1 MGYLVIQT
9 ENDGQTIIDA
19 SKVINIALDPSG
31 EHLDFIMELVD
42 GAEGVTDKI
51 RLLPVT
57 ANAFDEDTLEQ
68 FNRATIDAIGN
79 AFVNVLPL
87 TGQEAK
93 GILYN
98 PGSAPTGAAI
108 RDSYSG
114 TFVNFGH
121 TGSLADVLGG
131 DTVNWGTVT
140 AAAVDHLGNL
150 VVMNDSKVAKISV
163 KWSSSVPI
171 RGIMGSAVVSFKFSK
186 CTNIMADVSDAAN
199 WTTVGTATTQWR
211 ASDGEDFPGFLEV
224 KSADNINYAAGDLLA
239 FTASSSTGFS
249 NTGEEVEVG
258 LILEGL

>member
-1 MGYLVIQT
+1 
-9 ENDGQTIIDA
+9 
-19 SKVINIALDPSG
+19 
-31 EHLDFIMELVD
+31 
-42 GAEGVTDKI
+42 
-51 RLLPVT
+51 VT

-87 TGQEAK
+87 DGQEAK

-114 TFVNFGH
+114 TFINFGT
-121 TGSLADVLGG
+121 TGGSADVLGG
-131 DTVNWGTVT
+131 DTVNWGTELKT
-140 AAAVDHLGNL
+140 NTDHLGNL
-150 VVMNDSKVAKISV
+150 MIMNDCKVSKVSV
-163 KWSSSVPI
+163 KWSSNLPI
-171 RGIMGSAVVSFKFSK
+171 RNIMGSAVVSFKFSK
-186 CTNIMADVSDAAN
+186 CTNIMADVTDAAS
-199 WTTVGTATTQWR
+199 WTTAGTVTAQWR

-239 FTASSSTGFS
+239 FTASSSSGFS
-249 NTGEEVEVG
+249 NTGEDVEVV